1 MTATVI
7 TGTSGAFYY
16 KPAGTIG
23 TFAESGVNAATDTF
37 TVETFLSL
45 QVGDPVKF
53 SVQNSA
59 GATPAGTLPGGLTA
73 GTTYYV
79 ISYNASNGALQVS
92 ATDGGLSVAI
102 TDDGTAVGNNYF
114 EVAYAAYEA
123 VGQVREWQ
131 FEIQRTE
138 IDVTTIGQSAGQY
151 APFRSYVAGFAE
163 GTGSTTVYF
172 TSDDENFANRM
183 INDIIQRNQTGAR
196 VKLYI
201 DRVFSGGTVSDT
213 LSRSI
218 DMPIVLTSAS
228 LTVNPDDAIAVA
240 INFRPSSSPTFDLIK
255 TA

>member
-16 KPAGTIG
+16 KPAGTVG
-23 TFAESGVNAATDTF
+23 TFGELGVNVGTDTI
-37 TVETFLSL
+37 TVETYLGF

-53 SVQNSA
+53 SIKNSA
-59 GATPAGTLPGGLTA
+59 GSTPTGTLPAGISA

-79 ISYNASNGALQVS
+79 ISYTPGNGALQVS
-92 ATDGGLSVAI
+92 ATDGGAVISI
-102 TDDGTAVGNNYF
+102 SDDGTATGNNYF

-138 IDVTTIGQSAGQY
+138 IDVTTIGQGVGQF
-151 APFRSYVAGFAE
+151 APFRNYVAGFAE

-183 INDIIQRNQTGAR
+183 INDIIQRNQTGAN

-201 DRVFSGGTVSDT
+201 DRVLSGGTVSDT

-218 DMPIVLTSAS
+218 EMPIVLTSAS

-240 INFRPSSSPTFDLIK
+240 VNFRPSSSPTFDLVK

>member
-16 KPAGTIG
+16 KPAGTVG
-23 TFAESGVNAATDTF
+23 TFGEANVNTTTETI
-37 TVETFLSL
+37 TVETYLGF

-59 GATPAGTLPGGLTA
+59 GASPTGTLPGGITA

-79 ISYNASNGALQVS
+79 ISYTGSTGALQVS
-92 ATDGGLSVAI
+92 ATDGGSVISI

-114 EVAYAAYEA
+114 EVAYANYEA
-123 VGQVREWQ
+123 VGQVREWT
-131 FEIQRTE
+131 FEITRTE
-138 IDVTTIGQSAGQY
+138 IDVTTIGQQAAQF

-172 TSDDENFANRM
+172 TTDDENFANRM
-183 INDIIQRNQTGAR
+183 ISDIIQRNQSGAY

-201 DRVFSGGTVSDT
+201 DRVYSSGTVSDT

-218 DMPIVLTSAS
+218 TMPVVLTSAS
-228 LTVNPDDAIAVA
+228 LSVNPDDAISVAV
-240 INFRPSSSPTFDLIK
+240 NFRPSSDPTFDLVR

>member
-1 MTATVI
+1 MAATVI

-23 TFAESGVNAATDTF
+23 SFGETNVNSTTN
-37 TVETFLSL
+37 TITIETFYGF

-59 GATPAGTLPGGLTA
+59 GASPTGTLPAGLTA

-79 ISYNASNGALQVS
+79 ISYTPSTGALQVS
-92 ATDGGLSVAI
+92 ATDGGSAVDI
-102 TDDGTAVGNNYF
+102 TDDGTAIGNNYF
-114 EVAYAAYEA
+114 QVAYADYEA
-123 VGQVREWQ
+123 VGQVREWT
-131 FEIQRTE
+131 FEITRTE
-138 IDVTTIGQSAGQY
+138 IDVTTIGHDSAQY

-172 TSDDENFANRM
+172 TTDDENFANRM
-183 INDIIQRNQTGAR
+183 INDIIQRNQTGAY
-196 VKLYI
+196 VKLYV
-201 DRVFSGGTVSDT
+201 DRVFSAGTVSET

-218 DMPIVLTSAS
+218 AMPIVLTSAS
-228 LTVNPDDAIAVA
+228 LSVNPDDAISVAV
-240 INFRPSSSPTFDLIK
+240 NFRPSSSPTFDLVK

>member
-23 TFAESGVNAATDTF
+23 TFGETGVNSTTDTITTQTYLGF
-37 TVETFLSL
+37 

-59 GATPAGTLPGGLTA
+59 GASPSGTLPAGISA

-79 ISYNASNGALQVS
+79 ISYTASNGALQVS
-92 ATDGGLSVAI
+92 ATDGGSVI
-102 TDDGTAVGNNYF
+102 SISDDGTATGNNYF
-114 EVAYAAYEA
+114 QVAYAAYEA

-131 FEIQRTE
+131 FEITRTE
-138 IDVTTIGQSAGQY
+138 IDVTTIGQQAGSQ

-183 INDIIQRNQTGAR
+183 INDIIQRVQTGAF

-201 DRVFSGGTVSDT
+201 DRVYSGGTVSDT
-213 LSRSI
+213 LSRYI
-218 DMPIVLTSAS
+218 EMPVVLTSAS

-240 INFRPSSSPTFDLIK
+240 VNFRPSSSPTFDLVT

>member
-23 TFAESGVNAATDTF
+23 TFGESGVNATTDTI
-37 TVETFLSL
+37 TVEVNLGF

-59 GATPAGTLPGGLTA
+59 GGTPSGTLPAGIAA

-79 ISYNASNGALQVS
+79 ISYTPSNGALQVS
-92 ATDGGLSVAI
+92 ATDGGAVISI
-102 TDDGTAVGNNYF
+102 SDDGTATGNNYF

-138 IDVTTIGQSAGQY
+138 IDVTTIGQGVGQF

-163 GTGSTTVYF
+163 GSGSTTVYF

-183 INDIIQRNQTGAR
+183 INDIIMREQTGAN

-201 DRVFSGGTVSDT
+201 DRVLSGGTVSNT

-218 DMPIVLTSAS
+218 EMPIVLTSAS

-240 INFRPSSSPTFDLIK
+240 INFRPSSSPTFDLVK

>member
-16 KPAGTIG
+16 KPAGTVG
-23 TFAESGVNAATDTF
+23 TFGEAAVNETTNTI
-37 TVETFLSL
+37 TVETFYGF

-59 GATPAGTLPGGLTA
+59 GASPTGTLPAGLTA

-79 ISYNASNGALQVS
+79 IAYTASTGALQVS
-92 ATDGGLSVAI
+92 ATDGGAAVDI
-102 TDDGTAVGNNYF
+102 TDNGTAVGNNYF
-114 EVAYAAYEA
+114 QVAYADYES
-123 VGQVREWQ
+123 VGQVREWS
-131 FEIQRTE
+131 FEITRTE
-138 IDVTTIGQSAGQY
+138 IDVTTIGQQAAQF

-172 TSDDENFANRM
+172 TTDDENFANRM
-183 INDIIQRNQTGAR
+183 INDIIQRNQTGAF
-196 VKLYI
+196 VKLYV
-201 DRVFSGGTVSDT
+201 DRVYSAGTVSET

-218 DMPIVLTSAS
+218 SMPIVLTSAS